1 MKELSDY
8 EKAMYKFAYECALK
22 GIDIE
27 ETLGTIWN
35 VSKEIF
41 ETIIKLTNKNYEF
54 LKKCREERNKVD
66 VNEIKSST

>member
-1 MKELSDY
+1 MKELTEY

-35 VSKEIF
+35 ITKELF
-41 ETIIKLTNKNYEF
+41 EATVNLTKKNYEF
-54 LKKCREERNKVD
+54 LKRCRDNKED
-66 VNEIKSST
+66 NE